1 VDPDEL
7 DGKRLEE
14 DWEHALDAAGNA
26 VDKTT
31 GANILPPS
39 DAAAASEHLHGERK
53 WLSGFRS
60 SLHRL
65 FPRRRADPPNQS

>member
-14 DWEHALDAAGNA
+14 QWENALDAAGDA
-26 VDKTT
+26 VERTSR
-31 GANILPPS
+31 ANVMPRS
-39 DAAAASEHLHGERK
+39 DAAAANERLRGERK

-60 SLHRL
+60 TLHRL
-65 FPRRRADPPNQS
+65 FPSRRAEPPSPS

>member
-1 VDPDEL
+1 VNADDL
-7 DGKRLEE
+7 DGRRLEE

-26 VDKTT
+26 VDTT
-31 GANILPPS
+31 ARANIMGPS
-39 DAAAASEHLHGERK
+39 DAAAANEQLRGERK

-65 FPRRRADPPNQS
+65 FPSRPDSD

>member
-1 VDPDEL
+1 MSPDDL

-26 VDKTT
+26 IDKTSR
-31 GANILPPS
+31 ANVLPHS
-39 DAAAASEHLHGERK
+39 DAAAANERLRGERK

-60 SLHRL
+60 SLHKL
-65 FPRRRADPPNQS
+65 FPRRSADPPNPS